1 MKYLLNNIKT
11 PCGFSHVILQGTLRG
26 GQSYYYFLE
35 ARNVWLNFLK
45 PTEKFLGRCK
55 I

>member
-1 MKYLLNNIKT
+1 MEYLLNNIKT
-11 PCGFSHVILQGTLRG
+11 PCGLSHVILQGTLRG
-26 GQSYYYFLE
+26 GQSYYFLE

-45 PTEKFLGRCK
+45 PTEQILGRCK